1 MEKKELPIGI
11 QGFEKIIRQKCY
23 YVDKTHLLEKLT
35 ISSITGELKSGYY
48 FLSRPRR
55 FGKSTIVST
64 LKCLFEGKKELFEGL
79 SIYNN
84 WDFCEKN
91 QHPVIRISFDG
102 GRNKT
107 PNNIDKN
114 IISQLE
120 SIEKYYGIDPEETGL
135 AKPIKASTDSACEQ
149 KTTEHPDEGINKFT
163 KLIFELYIKTG
174 KKVVILIDE
183 YDKPILDVITDKDQ
197 AIDNREYLRDF
208 YGTFKANEE
217 YIHFIFIT
225 GISLMSKI
233 NLFSSMNN
241 LRDISLKSEHS
252 SICGYTE
259 KELKS
264 VFADE
269 LKNYDFEKIRKWYDG
284 YQWDDDNQ
292 NPKVFCP
299 HSVLNL
305 FDDKNGDF
313 DNFWYEDGIPY
324 YVYKILKS
332 KNLNTIE
339 LTDRWVDKKFLGRF
353 EVEKI
358 KIDSLLFQSGFL
370 TIKNKKKVGSR
381 TKYLLSYPNEE
392 VKQSLSRE
400 FLEHLTGSDLSDIE
414 TEGLEI
420 LKLLKKLDAEGM
432 QSFIN
437 QIFKK
442 VPYYWHGSHKEA
454 KKEINKGSK
463 QDINKGAKDINKDEP
478 KKMKLSKYECWYAS
492 LIYTMFAGHS
502 VDIRVESVNNFG
514 RSDMIVISD
523 NKVFVMEFKLA
534 EFVKDVK
541 RLTDEAIKQVKNRKY
556 GTELIEGERSCLYVV
571 VMVFVEEERNINK
584 VLIEKL
590 KI

>member
-1 MEKKELPIGI
+1 MEKKDLPMGV
-11 QGFEKIIRQKCY
+11 GDFEEIRTGNYY
-23 YVDKTHLLEKLT
+23 YVDKTHHIKELV
-35 ISSITGELKSGYY
+35 ISPTSGKKKSGKY

-55 FGKSTIVST
+55 FGKSMIVST
-64 LKCLFEGKKELFEGL
+64 IQYLFEGKKELFEGL

-102 GRNKT
+102 GRNDT
-107 PNNIDKN
+107 QNNIDKN

-120 SIEKYYGIDPEETGL
+120 SIKKTYGIESEETEL
-135 AKPIKASTDSACEQ
+135 TKSVKASTDFIHEQ
-149 KTTEHPDEGINKFT
+149 KPTEHPDEGINKFT

-174 KKVVILIDE
+174 KKVVILVDE
-183 YDKPILDVITDKDQ
+183 YDKPILDVITDKKQ
-197 AIDNREYLRDF
+197 ALSNREYLRYF
-208 YGTFKANEE
+208 YGTFKANEK

-225 GISLMSKI
+225 GISLMSKM

-241 LRDISLKSEHS
+241 LDDISMLSECS
-252 SICGYTE
+252 TICGYTE

-264 VFADE
+264 VFAYE
-269 LKNYDFEKIRKWYDG
+269 LKNYDFEEIRSWYDG
-284 YQWDDDNQ
+284 YQWDKELKSD
-292 NPKVFCP
+292 KVFCP

-305 FDDKNGDF
+305 FRHRDF
-313 DNFWYEDGIPY
+313 DNFWYKGCMPKH
-324 YVYKILKS
+324 VYEILKS
-332 KNLNTIE
+332 KDLSAIE
-339 LTDRWVDKKFLGRF
+339 LTDRWVDSDYLGQF
-353 EVEKI
+353 EVEDI
-358 KIDSLLFQSGFL
+358 VIDSLLFQSGFL
-370 TIKNKKKVGSR
+370 TIKDKKKVGR
-381 TKYLLSYPNEE
+381 ITKYLISYPNEE
-392 VKQSLSRE
+392 VKQSLSKK
-400 FLEHLTGSDLSDIE
+400 LLKYLTDSNLSDVE
-414 TEGLEI
+414 TDGLEI

-454 KKEINKGSK
+454 KKDTNKRPEKGIDKGSK
-463 QDINKGAKDINKDEP
+463 QDIDNEEA

-492 LIYTMFAGHS
+492 LIYTMFAGHC

-534 EFVKDVK
+534 EFVKDVE
-541 RLTDEAIKQVKNRKY
+541 RLTDEAIKQVKSRKY
-556 GTELIEGERSCLYVV
+556 GTELIEGDRSCLYVV

>member
-1 MEKKELPIGI
+1 MKKKDLPMGV
-11 QGFEKIIRQKCY
+11 GDFEEIRTGNYY
-23 YVDKTHLLEKLT
+23 YVDKTHHIKELVISPTSGEK
-35 ISSITGELKSGYY
+35 KSGKY

-55 FGKSTIVST
+55 FGKSMIVST
-64 LKCLFEGKKELFEGL
+64 IQYLFEGKKELFEGL

-91 QHPVIRISFDG
+91 QHPVIRINFDG

-120 SIEKYYGIDPEETGL
+120 FIEKYYGIDPEETGL
-135 AKPIKASTDSACEQ
+135 AKPIKASTDFIHEQ
-149 KTTEHPDEGINKFT
+149 KRTEHPDEGVNKFT
-163 KLIFELYIKTG
+163 KIIFELYIKTG

-183 YDKPILDVITDKDQ
+183 YDKPILDVITDKKQ
-197 AIDNREYLRDF
+197 ALSNRDYLRDF
-208 YGTFKANEE
+208 YGTFKANEK

-225 GISLMSKI
+225 GISLMSKM

-241 LRDISLKSEHS
+241 LDDISMLSECS
-252 SICGYTE
+252 TICGYTE

-264 VFADE
+264 VFAYE
-269 LKNYDFEKIRKWYDG
+269 LKNYDFEEIRSLYDG
-284 YQWDDDNQ
+284 YQWDKELKSD
-292 NPKVFCP
+292 KVFCP
-299 HSVLNL
+299 HSVLKL
-305 FDDKNGDF
+305 FRHKDF

-370 TIKNKKKVGSR
+370 TLKNKKKVGSR

-454 KKEINKGSK
+454 KKDTNKRPEKGIDKGSK
-463 QDINKGAKDINKDEP
+463 QDIDNEEA

-492 LIYTMFAGHS
+492 LIYTMFAVNS

-534 EFVKDVK
+534 KFVKDVK
-541 RLTDEAIKQVKNRKY
+541 RLTDEAIKQVKSRKY
-556 GTELIEGERSCLYVV
+556 GTELIEGERSCLYIV
-571 VMVFVEEERNINK
+571 VMVFVQKERNINK

>member
-1 MEKKELPIGI
+1 MEKKDLPMGV
-11 QGFEKIIRQKCY
+11 GDFEEIRTGNYY
-23 YVDKTHLLEKLT
+23 YVDKTHHIKELV
-35 ISSITGELKSGYY
+35 ISPTSGKKKSGKY

-55 FGKSTIVST
+55 FGKSMIVST
-64 LKCLFEGKKELFEGL
+64 IQYLFEGKKELFEGL

-91 QHPVIRISFDG
+91 QHPVIRISFDDN
-102 GRNKT
+102 RNDTQNKIDE
-107 PNNIDKN
+107 NIV
-114 IISQLE
+114 SQLE
-120 SIEKYYGIDPEETGL
+120 YIEQDYGIESEETEL
-135 AKPIKASTDSACEQ
+135 TKPVRSSKDSIHEQ
-149 KTTEHPDEGINKFT
+149 KPTEHPNEGINKFK
-163 KLIFELYIKTG
+163 KLLSKLHRKTG
-174 KKVVILIDE
+174 KKVVVLIDE

-197 AIDNREYLRDF
+197 ALENRKYLRYF
-208 YGTFKANEE
+208 YGTFKSNEKH
-217 YIHFIFIT
+217 IHFIFIT
-225 GISLMSKI
+225 GISLMSKM

-241 LRDISLKSEHS
+241 LDDISMLSECS
-252 SICGYTE
+252 TICGYTE

-264 VFADE
+264 VFAYE
-269 LKNYDFEKIRKWYDG
+269 LKNYDFEKIRRWYDG
-284 YQWDDDNQ
+284 YQWDAFVRGT
-292 NPKVFCP
+292 KVFCP
-299 HSVLNL
+299 NSVLKL
-305 FDDKNGDF
+305 FKYKSF
-313 DNFWYEDGIPY
+313 DNFWYEDSIPY
-324 YVYKILKS
+324 YTYKILKS
-332 KNLNTIE
+332 KNLNAID
-339 LTDRWVDKKFLGRF
+339 LTDSWVDKKLLGRF

-358 KIDSLLFQSGFL
+358 KINSLLFQSGFL
-370 TIKNKKKVGSR
+370 TIKDIKEIGSS

-400 FLEHLTGSDLSDIE
+400 YLEYLTGSDLSGIE
-414 TEGLEI
+414 AEGLEI

-454 KKEINKGSK
+454 KKDTNKRPEKGIDKGSK
-463 QDINKGAKDINKDEP
+463 QDIDNEEA

-492 LIYTMFAGHS
+492 LIYTMFAVNS

-534 EFVKDVK
+534 KFVKDVE
-541 RLTDEAIKQVKNRKY
+541 RLTDEAIKQVKSRKY
-556 GTELIEGERSCLYVV
+556 GAELIKGERSCLYMV

>member
-11 QGFEKIIRQKCY
+11 QGFEKIIRQKRY
-23 YVDKTHLLEKLT
+23 YVDKTHLIEKLT

-79 SIYNN
+79 FIYNN
-84 WDFCEKN
+84 WNFCEKN

-120 SIEKYYGIDPEETGL
+120 SIEKYYGINPEETGL
-135 AKPIKASTDSACEQ
+135 AKPVKASTDSACEQ

-183 YDKPILDVITDKDQ
+183 YDKPILDVITDKKQ
-197 AIDNREYLRDF
+197 ALDNREYLRDF

-225 GISLMSKI
+225 GISLMSKM

-241 LRDISLKSEHS
+241 LDDISMLSECS
-252 SICGYTE
+252 TICGYTE

-264 VFADE
+264 VFAYE
-269 LKNYDFEKIRKWYDG
+269 LKNYDFEEIRSWYDG
-284 YQWDDDNQ
+284 YQWDKELKSD
-292 NPKVFCP
+292 KVFCP
-299 HSVLNL
+299 HSVLKL
-305 FDDKNGDF
+305 FRHKDF
-313 DNFWYEDGIPY
+313 DNFWYKSCIPY
-324 YVYKILKS
+324 YVYEILKS
-332 KNLNTIE
+332 RNLNAIE
-339 LTDRWVDKKFLGRF
+339 LTNRWVDSDHLDQF
-353 EVEKI
+353 EIEDIV
-358 KIDSLLFQSGFL
+358 IDSLLFQSGFL
-370 TIKNKKKVGSR
+370 TIKDKKKIGGS
-381 TKYLLSYPNEE
+381 TKYLISYPNEE
-392 VKQSLSRE
+392 VKRSLSKK
-400 FLEHLTGSDLSDIE
+400 LLKHLTGSDLSDIE

-420 LKLLKKLDAEGM
+420 LKLLKELDAEGM

-454 KKEINKGSK
+454 KKYINKGSK

-478 KKMKLSKYECWYAS
+478 KEMKLSKYECWYAS
-492 LIYTMFAGHS
+492 LIYTMFAGHC

-541 RLTDEAIKQVKNRKY
+541 RLTDEAIKQVKSRKY

-571 VMVFVEEERNINK
+571 VMVFVEKERNINK

>member
-23 YVDKTHLLEKLT
+23 YVDKTHLIEKLT

-84 WDFCEKN
+84 WDFSEKN
-91 QHPVIRISFDG
+91 RHPVIRISFDA
-102 GRNKT
+102 GRNDT
-107 PNNIDKN
+107 QNNIDKN

-120 SIEKYYGIDPEETGL
+120 SIKKTYGIESEETEL
-135 AKPIKASTDSACEQ
+135 TKPVRSSTDSIHKQ
-149 KTTEHPDEGINKFT
+149 KPTEHPDEGINKFT

-183 YDKPILDVITDKDQ
+183 YDKPILDVITDKKQ
-197 AIDNREYLRDF
+197 AFDNRKYLRYF

-225 GISLMSKI
+225 GISLMSKM

-241 LRDISLKSEHS
+241 LDDISMLSECS
-252 SICGYTE
+252 TICGYTE

-264 VFADE
+264 VFAYE
-269 LKNYDFEKIRKWYDG
+269 LKNYDFEEIRSWYDG
-284 YQWDDDNQ
+284 YQWDKELKSD
-292 NPKVFCP
+292 KVFCP
-299 HSVLNL
+299 HSVLKL
-305 FDDKNGDF
+305 FRHKDF
-313 DNFWYEDGIPY
+313 DNFWYKSCIPY
-324 YVYKILKS
+324 YVYEILKS
-332 KNLNTIE
+332 RNLNAIE
-339 LTDRWVDKKFLGRF
+339 LTNRWVDSDHLDQF
-353 EVEKI
+353 ELEDVV
-358 KIDSLLFQSGFL
+358 IDSLLFQSGFL
-370 TIKNKKKVGSR
+370 TIKDKKKIGGS
-381 TKYLLSYPNEE
+381 TKYLISYPNEE
-392 VKQSLSRE
+392 VKQSLSKK
-400 FLEHLTGSDLSDIE
+400 LLKHLTDSDLSDIE
-414 TEGLEI
+414 NEGLEI

-454 KKEINKGSK
+454 KKDTNKRPEKGIDKGSK
-463 QDINKGAKDINKDEP
+463 QDIDNEEA

-534 EFVKDVK
+534 KFVKDVE
-541 RLTDEAIKQVKNRKY
+541 RLTDEAIKQVKSRKY
-556 GTELIEGERSCLYVV
+556 GTELIEGDRSCLYMV

>member
-1 MEKKELPIGI
+1 MRTKKLSLGI
-11 QGFEKIIRQKCY
+11 QDFENLRERNCY
-23 YVDKTHLLEKLT
+23 YVDKTHLIK
-35 ISSITGELKSGYY
+35 ELIDDGYCY

-55 FGKSTIVST
+55 FGKSMIVST
-64 LKCLFEGKKELFEGL
+64 IKRLFEGKKELFEGL

-84 WDFCEKN
+84 WDFSEKN
-91 QHPVIRISFDG
+91 QYPVIRISLDG

-149 KTTEHPDEGINKFT
+149 KRTEHPDEGVNKFT

-197 AIDNREYLRDF
+197 AISNREYLRDF
-208 YGTFKANEE
+208 YGTLKSNEE

-241 LRDISLKSEHS
+241 LRDISLKSEYS

-269 LKNYDFEKIRKWYDG
+269 LKRFDFEEIRKWYDG
-284 YQWDDDNQ
+284 YQWDKGLKSD
-292 NPKVFCP
+292 KVFCP

-305 FDDKNGDF
+305 FDDKDGDF
-313 DNFWYEDGIPY
+313 SNFWYESSIPY
-324 YVYKILKS
+324 HVYKILKS
-332 KNLNTIE
+332 RDLSAIE
-339 LTDRWVDKKFLGRF
+339 LTDRWVDKSHLGRF
-353 EVEKI
+353 EVEDVV
-358 KIDSLLFQSGFL
+358 IDSLLFQSGFL
-370 TIKNKKKVGSR
+370 TIKDRDPSDNPTR
-381 TKYLLSYPNEE
+381 YLLTYPNEE
-392 VKQSLSRE
+392 VKQSLSQELLRY
-400 FLEHLTGSDLSDIE
+400 LSKDKLPKLKTHGS
-414 TEGLEI
+414 EI
-420 LKLLKKLDAEGM
+420 LKLLKELDADKL
-432 QSFIN
+432 QKSIYK
-437 QIFKK
+437 IFKE
-442 VPYYWHGSHKEA
+442 VPYYWHGSY
-454 KKEINKGSK
+454 
-463 QDINKGAKDINKDEP
+463 NKDE
-478 KKMKLSKYECWYAS
+478 KDGNNETTKIKISKYECWYAS

-502 VDIRVESVNNFG
+502 VDIRLEKADSFG

-534 EFVKDVK
+534 EFVKDVE
-541 RLTDEAIKQVKNRKY
+541 RLTDEAIKQVKSRKY
-556 GTELIEGERSCLYVV
+556 GTELIEGDESCLYMV
-571 VMVFVEEERNINK
+571 VMVFVQEERNINK